1 MTATELL
8 STHSIAQLRR
18 ALAQKFAAAALESP
32 QLDARLIIGSALN
45 LDHTAIIAQADR
57 GLSRREREL
66 VVAAAARRLSGEP
79 IARIKGVK
87 EFWGLPFGITKD
99 VLVPRPQS
107 ETLIATALDLIT
119 RARARE
125 HPLKI
130 ADLGT
135 GSGALLL
142 ALLHELP
149 AATGI
154 ATDLCPRALA
164 LARNNARCL
173 GLAARAGFLLCDFG
187 GALADG
193 SFDLILSNPPYIAS
207 SAISGLPREVRD
219 HDPRL
224 ALDGGPDGLE
234 GYRRLAVDAAR
245 VLRGGGHLI
254 LELGAGGWPAAAA
267 PFVAAGLVVG
277 SPRQDLAG
285 VPRALPVLRSC
296 QT

>member
-1 MTATELL
+1 MTAPQLL
-8 STHSIAQLRR
+8 ATHSIAQLRR
-18 ALAQKFAAAALESP
+18 ALTLEFAAAALESP
-32 QLDARLIIGSALN
+32 ELDARLIIGSVLN

-57 GLSRREREL
+57 SLSRREREL
-66 VVAAAARRLSGEP
+66 VVARAARRLGGEP

-119 RARARE
+119 RAGARG
-125 HPLKI
+125 HRLKL

-149 AATGI
+149 AATGV
-154 ATDLCPRALA
+154 ATDVCPRALA
-164 LARNNARCL
+164 VARNNAHGL
-173 GLAARAGFLLCDFG
+173 GLAGRTGFLLSDFG
-187 GALADG
+187 SALVDG

-224 ALDGGPDGLE
+224 ALDGGPDGLA

-245 VLRGGGHLI
+245 LLRAGGHLI
-254 LELGAGGWPAAAA
+254 IELGAGGWPAAAA
-267 PFVAAGLVVG
+267 PFVAAGLAVG
-277 SPRQDLAG
+277 SPRHDLAG